1 MCVCSSKKITFSRD
15 SKCLLQQCLA
25 IFCRKKRN
33 SNLVGPFRSRSRES
47 FCHQKSKNL
56 TFDSTSIRYLHRFQD
71 FKQSVPKGCAS
82 KQQVNLQNTIKSIT
96 SHKKHRNKSNIIRVS
111 RPNLR
116 FLPLR
121 EDSFCLK
128 CRFASKCPVPTP
140 KKSRHQNTWVPD
152 LLFGPTPFSPSSVPK
167 LLDTK
172 QPPNLANWSWQVSSV
187 EFSPPV
193 PIGAMFVQPPKV
205 QHLQC
210 LKPNISSPEVSLF
223 GKFRRRKKT
232 QKKKTVTNSIGF
244 TIEKEHF
251 AQKYVS
257 C

>member
-1 MCVCSSKKITFSRD
+1 MPTSAMFS
-15 SKCLLQQCLA
+15 

-82 KQQVNLQNTIKSIT
+82 KQQVNLKNTIKSIT

-111 RPNLR
+111 RTNLR
-116 FLPLR
+116 FLPLG

-140 KKSRHQNTWVPD
+140 KKSPNQNTGSRTFCLDQHHFRPRLCRSSWTQNNP
-152 LLFGPTPFSPSSVPK
+152 PT
-167 LLDTK
+167 
-172 QPPNLANWSWQVSSV
+172 
-187 EFSPPV
+187 
-193 PIGAMFVQPPKV
+193 
-205 QHLQC
+205 
-210 LKPNISSPEVSLF
+210 
-223 GKFRRRKKT
+223 
-232 QKKKTVTNSIGF
+232 
-244 TIEKEHF
+244 
-251 AQKYVS
+251 
-257 C
+257 